1 MTAIYAH
8 CDLPT
13 SPKIAALAAIIS
25 CDADTAVGKV
35 LKAASF
41 AATAPNN
48 FIKPHHFSLIDQQCG
63 VESFVEKMW
72 QAKIVYYNDIDFVG
86 RIYRFDRKLI
96 TFGDSDGR

>member
-25 CDADTAVGKV
+25 CDADTAAGKV

-48 FIKPHHFSLIDQQCG
+48 FIKPHHFPLIDQQCG